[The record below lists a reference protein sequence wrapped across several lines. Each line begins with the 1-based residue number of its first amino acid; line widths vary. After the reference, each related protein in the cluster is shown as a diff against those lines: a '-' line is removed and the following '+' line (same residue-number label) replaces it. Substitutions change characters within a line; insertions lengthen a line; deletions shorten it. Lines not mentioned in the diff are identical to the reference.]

1 MEHPDKQP
9 PGKTTEPEKNL
20 SPVSDGREHCP
31 QCGRTLEPQKCK
43 LVCECG
49 YFMSCSDF

>member
-1 MEHPDKQP
+1 MENPESPHQSKP
-9 PGKTTEPEKNL
+9 PEAEKNL

-31 QCGRTLEPQKCK
+31 RYGRLLEPHKCK